1 MSAILVACYT
11 HSAYGCVMQTS
22 SVLPL
27 PAPGSGDA
35 EDHALDDQAVDALS
49 GAVIG
54 LLHTWRSLNRRSGE
68 SARSGLSAMEMA
80 SLIGEGEHRL
90 SELAELR
97 NVDQSVISRQIGD
110 LSDRGLVCRRPD
122 PADRRASLVRL
133 TPDGLLLL
141 ERVRL
146 LRRTWLRDALA
157 RTPAVDVRTAA
168 ELISAM
174 TAELAAH
181 AGDFG
186 PPRH

>member
-1 MSAILVACYT
+1 
-11 HSAYGCVMQTS
+11 
-22 SVLPL
+22 
-27 PAPGSGDA
+27 
-35 EDHALDDQAVDALS
+35 
-49 GAVIG
+49 
-54 LLHTWRSLNRRSGE
+54 
-68 SARSGLSAMEMA
+68 MEMA

-141 ERVRL
+141 ERARL

-181 AGDFG
+181 ADDFG
-186 PPRH
+186 PPRP

>member
-1 MSAILVACYT
+1 
-11 HSAYGCVMQTS
+11 MQTS
-22 SVLPL
+22 SVLPPAA
-27 PAPGSGDA
+27 PAPGAVDPFADG
-35 EDHALDDQAVDALS
+35 HPVDDQAVDALS
-49 GAVIG
+49 SAVIG
-54 LLHTWRSLNRRSGE
+54 LLHTWRLLNRRSGE
-68 SARSGLSAMEMA
+68 NARSDLSAMEMA

-110 LSDRGLVCRRPD
+110 LSERGLVCRRPD

-168 ELISAM
+168 ELISVM

-186 PPRH
+186 PPRP